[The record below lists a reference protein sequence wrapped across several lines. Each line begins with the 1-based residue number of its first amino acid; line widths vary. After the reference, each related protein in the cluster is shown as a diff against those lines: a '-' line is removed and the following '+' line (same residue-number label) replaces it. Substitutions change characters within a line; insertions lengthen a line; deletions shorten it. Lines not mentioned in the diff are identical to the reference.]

1 MDDRG
6 RVVGA
11 THQSTGEEE
20 RMAEVQPLPG
30 IRYAPGEP
38 LVELV
43 TPPYDVISQ
52 EAQARYYERNP
63 HNIIRLELGRDEPDD
78 DALDNKY
85 TRAAMLFAQWR
96 LDGILRQDAPALYL
110 YEQRFTVEGA
120 PHVKTNLLARVR
132 LEPWEA
138 RVVLPHER
146 TLPKPKEDR
155 LRVMRATAANL
166 SPIMALYDD
175 PHDELARSFV
185 PLRRREPDVAFTDE
199 AGEEHRVWVVPDPIL
214 AATVATFFNARPLY
228 IADGHHRY
236 ETALAYR
243 DEQRELRKGMPQED
257 AANFVLMALSSVED
271 RGLVVLPT
279 HRIIRNVAS
288 EALTNLAERLGAY
301 FTLEP
306 LPPEDIAQWQTAL
319 ANAGVAGNENA
330 FVLVTPQGA
339 SLARL
344 SDAGR
349 GTMAGVR
356 VEGEQPSEA
365 WRTLDVAVLQEL
377 LLHRVLGI
385 DDEAIRSGDFLTYTR
400 DAGEAATA
408 VRTGANG
415 AALAALLRP
424 TPPAAMRD
432 VARAGDRMPQ
442 KSTYFYPK
450 LITGLVINPLW

>member
-1 MDDRG
+1 
-6 RVVGA
+6 
-11 THQSTGEEE
+11 
-20 RMAEVQPLPG
+20 MAKVKPLSG
-30 IRYAPGEP
+30 IRYAPDGP
-38 LVELV
+38 LADLV
-43 TPPYDVISQ
+43 TPPYDVISPQ
-52 EAQARYYERNP
+52 AQARYYERSP
-63 HNIIRLELGRDEPDD
+63 HNIIRLELGRDEPGD

-96 LDGILRQDAPALYL
+96 LDGILRQDVPSLYL
-110 YEQRFTVEGA
+110 YEQRFTVEGQSHA
-120 PHVKTNLLARVR
+120 KTSLFARVR

-146 TLPKPKEDR
+146 TMPKPKEDR

-166 SPIMALYDD
+166 SPIMSLYDD
-175 PHDELARSFV
+175 PHDELAKSFV
-185 PLRRREPDVAFTDE
+185 PLRRREPDVVFTDE
-199 AGEEHRVWVVPDPIL
+199 AGEEHRLWNVPDPML

-243 DEQRELRKGMPQED
+243 DEQRELRKGLPDDD
-257 AANFVLMALSSVED
+257 AANYVLMALSSVED

-279 HRIIRNVAS
+279 HRIIRNVAP

-306 LPPEDIAQWQTAL
+306 LPSEDVSQWQTAL
-319 ANAGVAGNENA
+319 TNAGADGQQNA
-330 FVLVTPQGA
+330 FVLAPPQQA
-339 SLARL
+339 YLARL
-344 SDAGR
+344 SEAGR
-349 GTMAGVR
+349 GAMAEAR
-356 VEGEQPSEA
+356 VEGARPSEA
-365 WRTLDVAVLQEL
+365 WRRLDVAILQEL
-377 LLHRVLGI
+377 LLHRALGI
-385 DDEAIRSGDFLTYTR
+385 DDEAIRSGDYLTYTR
-400 DAGEAATA
+400 DANEAASA
-408 VRTGANG
+408 VRSGANG
-415 AALAALLRP
+415 ASLAALLNP